1 MASPLP
7 LLLFFLHLLQSFAA
21 ASASAA
27 ATAAA
32 FDFHE
37 ATILDIHAAFNDGS
51 LTSQQLVIHYL
62 EQIKILNPY
71 LRAVIEIN
79 PDALYHASRADQERK
94 DGSFRHPLHG
104 IPILLKDNIATRDR
118 LNTTAGSF
126 ALLGSVVPRD
136 AGVVEGLRLAGAIIL
151 GKSSMSEWAHFRS
164 TKAPDGWCARG
175 GQGRNPYAEK
185 EGPCG
190 SSSGSAIAVAA
201 NMVTVSLGT
210 ETDGSILCPAAKNSV
225 VGIKPTVGLTSRAG
239 VIPISPREDTIG
251 PISRTVAD
259 AVAVLDAIVG
269 FDRRDAEATSAA
281 ARFIPSGGFRRFLN
295 LDGLKGK
302 RVGILRR
309 IFFDFAAGSLKAT
322 AFAAHFE
329 TMRKQG
335 AILVDN
341 LELANVTL
349 MLNQIESGEVTQLL
363 ADFKLSL
370 KTYLTNLVSSPVR
383 SLQDIIAFNNNH
395 SVEERME
402 EFGQD
407 IFMASQKTNGIGAV
421 EREAANKMAQLS
433 NDGMEKLM
441 KENSLDAIVFPDSLA
456 SAALSIGG
464 YPAISVP
471 AGYSGSGAP
480 FGIGFGGLKGSDH
493 KLIEIAYAFEQATR
507 IRKPPTLMV

>member
-1 MASPLP
+1 MASPL
-7 LLLFFLHLLQSFAA
+7 LSLLFFLHLLQSFAA
-21 ASASAA
+21 ASTA
-27 ATAAA
+27 ATATA

-37 ATILDIHAAFNDGS
+37 ATILDIQAAFNDGS

-104 IPILLKDNIATRDR
+104 IPILLKDSIATRDR

-126 ALLGSVVPRD
+126 ALLGSIVPRD
-136 AGVVEGLRLAGAIIL
+136 ARVVKHLRLTGAIIL
-151 GKSSMSEWAHFRS
+151 GKSTMSEWAHFRS
-164 TKAPDGWCARG
+164 TKSPNGWCARG

-185 EGPCG
+185 EDPCG

-201 NMVTVSLGT
+201 NMVAVSLGM

-239 VIPISPREDTIG
+239 VIPISPKQDTIG
-251 PISRTVAD
+251 PFGRTVAD
-259 AVAVLDAIVG
+259 AVTVLDAIVG

-309 IFFDFAAGSLKAT
+309 NFFDFAAGSMKAT
-322 AFAAHFE
+322 TFAAHFE
-329 TMRKQG
+329 TMRQRG

-370 KTYLTNLVSSPVR
+370 KTYLQNLVSSPVR
-383 SLQDIIAFNNNH
+383 SLHDIIAFNNNH
-395 SVEERME
+395 SVEERTE

-407 IFMASQKTNGIGAV
+407 ILMASQKTNGIGAV
-421 EREAANKMAQLS
+421 EREARNKMDQLS
-433 NDGMEKLM
+433 NEGMEKLM
-441 KENSLDAIVFPDSLA
+441 KENRLDAIVFPDALA
-456 SAALSIGG
+456 SSALAIGG

-480 FGIGFGGLKGSDH
+480 FGICFGGLKGSDH